1 MNLTGRI
8 HNILSVKLEDD
19 MKSNRFNNMDLF
31 TYKAN
36 SEYKKHIK
44 TQSKAA
50 LEFINA
56 HIDWNKLIAPIEK
69 ELPLARRGRSA
80 RGCKMF
86 HPSKYV

>member
-1 MNLTGRI
+1 
-8 HNILSVKLEDD
+8 

-69 ELPLARRGRSA
+69 ELLLA
-80 RGCKMF
+80 
-86 HPSKYV
+86 